1 MAIDKLRANISVSDE
16 EFDSIFPEEVREFSN
31 RHYTSVYISQ
41 RAAAFLAVKEN
52 VQILDIGSGTGKFC
66 LVGAACTN
74 AHFTGVEYRKYQN
87 QIAQMCADRFALAN
101 VSFVY
106 SNILDVDFEQFDA
119 FYIFNPF
126 LENIDRSAQM
136 DQLIDSKNSDYEIF
150 RQYVHDQLEKK
161 KVGTRIVS
169 YYNASGQIPDS
180 YELKKSSFGGTL
192 HFWEKAKWLHESQ
205 S

>member
-1 MAIDKLRANISVSDE
+1 
-16 EFDSIFPEEVREFSN
+16 
-31 RHYTSVYISQ
+31 
-41 RAAAFLAVKEN
+41 
-52 VQILDIGSGTGKFC
+52 
-66 LVGAACTN
+66 
-74 AHFTGVEYRKYQN
+74 
-87 QIAQMCADRFALAN
+87 MCADRFALAN

-150 RQYVHDQLEKK
+150 RQFVHDQLEKK
-161 KVGTRIVS
+161 NVGTRIVS

-192 HFWEKAKWLHESQ
+192 HFWEKAK
-205 S
+205 

>member
-1 MAIDKLRANISVSDE
+1 
-16 EFDSIFPEEVREFSN
+16 
-31 RHYTSVYISQ
+31 
-41 RAAAFLAVKEN
+41 
-52 VQILDIGSGTGKFC
+52 

-192 HFWEKAKWLHESQ
+192 HFWEKAK
-205 S
+205 

>member
-41 RAAAFLAVKEN
+41 RAAVFLAEHAHT
-52 VQILDIGSGTGKFC
+52 QILDIGSGTGKFC
-66 LVGAACTN
+66 LVGASCTN
-74 AHFTGVEYRKYQN
+74 AHFTGVEYRKNQN

-101 VSFVY
+101 VSFIY
-106 SNILDVDFEQFDA
+106 SNILDINFEQFDA

-126 LENIDRSAQM
+126 LENIDQSAQM
-136 DQLIDSKNSDYEIF
+136 DQLIDSKNSNYVIF

-161 KVGTRIVS
+161 KIGTRIVS
-169 YYNASGQIPDS
+169 YYTGSGQIPDS
-180 YELKKSSFGGTL
+180 YALKKSSFGGTL
-192 HFWEKAKWLHESQ
+192 HFWEKAN
-205 S
+205 